1 MPSGHGGCVCGC
13 VMRQNDCTGEMV
25 SATPND
31 CVGEMASAILESS
44 SLSPQ
49 VSVQKELSL
58 KKNPVKLIYAF
69 KSSSLNCVK
78 WIWEATFRNGLR
90 ANSCTVLRTKQAV
103 IYTLCLITA
112 CLNHGW
118 LKQ

>member
-1 MPSGHGGCVCGC
+1 MWMCNET
-13 VMRQNDCTGEMV
+13 QNDCVGEMA
-25 SATPND
+25 SATQND
-31 CVGEMASAILESS
+31 GVGEMASAILESS

-69 KSSSLNCVK
+69 KSSSLYCVK

-90 ANSCTVLRTKQAV
+90 ANSCTVLRTKEAV
-103 IYTLCLITA
+103 IYTLCLIMV